1 MIAIEDFNKV
11 EIKIGTVM
19 EAEKVPDADR
29 LIKLIF
35 DFGPAE
41 QNSSEEGKTESIAI
55 LPELAEKY
63 PGKHVRQIMSAIA
76 PFFEDPS
83 VLVGRQIAVITNLEP
98 RKFRG
103 YESQGMIMATDDE
116 NGIVLLTPERKV
128 DSGAKI
134 H

>member
-1 MIAIEDFNKV
+1 MINIEDFSKV
-11 EIKIGTVM
+11 EIKIGTVL

-35 DFGPAE
+35 DFGSAE
-41 QNSSEEGKTESIAI
+41 QNSSGEGQVEGTTI

-63 PGKHVRQIMSAIA
+63 PLRHVRQVMSAIA
-76 PFFEDPS
+76 PYIPDPS
-83 VLVGRQIAVITNLEP
+83 VLVGRQIAVVTNLIP

-116 NGIVLLTPERKV
+116 GGIVLLTPERKV
-128 DSGAKI
+128 EPGKKV